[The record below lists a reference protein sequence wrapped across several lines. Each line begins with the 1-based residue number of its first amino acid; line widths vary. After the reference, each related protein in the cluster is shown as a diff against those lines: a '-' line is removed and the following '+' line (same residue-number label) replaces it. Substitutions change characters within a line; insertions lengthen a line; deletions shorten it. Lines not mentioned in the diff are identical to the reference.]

1 MDSIT
6 QFTLGAA
13 CGEATL
19 GRKIGNRALLW
30 GAIGGTL
37 PDLDVLANLFTD
49 EITALAFHRGITHS
63 LLFAVLAPFVLAFLT
78 HRFYQS
84 NWYRST
90 DGRRFTFGMW
100 ILGVFLLTIGPP
112 LGFWL
117 YGMFAAGAT
126 LSFPITWFLVAL
138 VFFAWGSWYFFR
150 KYFRKKLPDVRASYR
165 DWVLLW
171 FLSIITHPRL
181 DCCTAY
187 GTQIF
192 QPFSDFR
199 VAWNNISVADP
210 LYTIWFLIFLTLVFY
225 ARRNSKRRALWNTL
239 AFTLSSA
246 YLTLTVI
253 NKWNVNHIFEQS
265 LAEQGIDYER
275 YTVSPA
281 ILNNLLWSGAAE
293 TADAYYIGAYSN
305 LDPTERVARF
315 TRIEKNHE
323 LLAPYAG
330 QRDLEILQ
338 WFSNGFYSVVPQE
351 DGTFRFNDLRYGSRS
366 GGADP
371 SADDFIFSFTVRI
384 DEQGNLTAGQGRD
397 TEGFGGDYFQKYR
410 RRVFGDV
417 DAFDD

>member
-1 MDSIT
+1 MDSLT

-63 LLFAVLAPFVLAFLT
+63 LLFAVLAPFVLGLLT

-84 NWYRST
+84 GWYRST
-90 DGRRFTFGMW
+90 GGRVSAFVGWMLFTFFVAALPVAVVTAVAGKFPW
-100 ILGVFLLTIGPP
+100 LLAVFA
-112 LGFWL
+112 LGF
-117 YGMFAAGAT
+117 
-126 LSFPITWFLVAL
+126 FL
-138 VFFAWGSWYFFR
+138 WIGWYFYR
-150 KYFRKKLPDVRASYR
+150 KYFLKTLPEIKASYR
-165 DWVLLW
+165 DWVILW
-171 FLSIITHPRL
+171 FVSIVTHPLL

-192 QPFSDFR
+192 QPFSDLR

-210 LYTIWFLIFLTLVFY
+210 MYTVWFLIFLTLVFY

-253 NKWNVNHIFEQS
+253 NKLNVDDVFEQS
-265 LAEQGIDYER
+265 LAEQGIAYER

-293 TADAYYIGAYSN
+293 TADAFYIGAYSN
-305 LDPTERVARF
+305 LDPTERVERF

-338 WFSNGFYSVVPQE
+338 WFSNGFYSVVQE
-351 DGTFRFNDLRYGSRS
+351 DERTFRFNDLRYGSRS

-371 SADDFIFSFTVRI
+371 KADDFIFSFTVRI
-384 DEQGNLTAGQGRD
+384 DENGELTAGQGRSP
-397 TEGFGGDYFQKYR
+397 EGFGGDYFQKYR
-410 RRVFGDV
+410 RRVLGEV
-417 DAFDD
+417 DAFE